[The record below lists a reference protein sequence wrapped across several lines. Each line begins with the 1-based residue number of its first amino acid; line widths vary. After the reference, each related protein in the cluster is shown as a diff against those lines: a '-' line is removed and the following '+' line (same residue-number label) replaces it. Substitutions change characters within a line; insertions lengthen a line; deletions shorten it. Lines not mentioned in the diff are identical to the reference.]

1 MNVNRTIKK
10 KEDKMD
16 GTVARMEDITKH
28 TKLLSQNLN
37 GRDVDE
43 RIILKWALMKWDEKV
58 WSELKWIKD
67 WWRVL
72 INTRIVMMVF
82 IL

>member
-1 MNVNRTIKK
+1 MNVNRTMKK
-10 KEDKMD
+10 KEDEMD
-16 GTVARMEDITKH
+16 GTVARMGDITKH
-28 TKLLSQNLN
+28 TKLLSENLN

-43 RIILKWALMKWDEKV
+43 RIIIKWALMKWDEKV
-58 WSELKWIKD
+58 RSELKWIKD